1 MITSFDNTE
10 VFVSSGRASSVKV
23 QRDGDVRRSSPA
35 SRKDAVTQSCI
46 ATTVELDNNS
56 FSRSWPGVRL
66 GTVLT
71 ADSRLQPLR
80 PSDRMHRAHRD
91 AGILVPAFLVS
102 STLTAAYVV

>member
-46 ATTVELDNNS
+46 ATTVEFGQQLIL
-56 FSRSWPGVRL
+56 PKP
-66 GTVLT
+66 VLT